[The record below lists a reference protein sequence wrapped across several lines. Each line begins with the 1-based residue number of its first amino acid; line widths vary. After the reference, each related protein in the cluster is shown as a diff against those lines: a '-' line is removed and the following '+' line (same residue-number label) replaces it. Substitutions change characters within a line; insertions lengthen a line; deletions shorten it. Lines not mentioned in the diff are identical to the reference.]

1 MTMFPS
7 ILIPLDGSWTAA
19 RGLGCAAWLASRMG
33 ARLHILSAT
42 PRERPAREELERLH
56 VPEEHW
62 PLVELHQAPAYPQDA
77 ILAAIARHD
86 AGLVVMTARGQAADE
101 PACREDEIAKRVG
114 HVARAVLECCAVPVL
129 LLPPGYRE
137 VLPWA
142 RLLVPVSGGVESDP
156 PLVLAVRLAG
166 ALDLD
171 VHVAHVADADC
182 QDEELAARTRYSDAI
197 HHEYCAQLEELVS
210 RAIPMLAPEDCR
222 RVRSIAL
229 ARGDVAGELV
239 RLMERG
245 RISVLVV
252 GWHGRFTTGRARVLK
267 KLLFA
272 VSTPVLLVTPRPPPA
287 FRLVVGEAFK

>member
-1 MTMFPS
+1 VTMLPS
-7 ILIPLDGSWTAA
+7 ILIPMDGSWTAA
-19 RGLGCAAWLASRMG
+19 RGLGCATWLASRLG

-62 PLVELHQAPAYPQDA
+62 PLVELHQALAYPQDA

-86 AGLVVMTARGQAADE
+86 ARLVVMTARGQAGDE
-101 PACREDEIAKRVG
+101 PARPGAEVVG
-114 HVARAVLECCAVPVL
+114 HVARAVLERCAVPVL

-137 VLPWA
+137 VLPWKHV
-142 RLLVPVSGGVESDP
+142 LVPVSGGAESDP
-156 PLVLAVRLAG
+156 PLVLAVRLAC

-171 VHVAHVADADC
+171 VHVAHVAEADRR
-182 QDEELAARTRYSDAI
+182 DEELAARARYADAI
-197 HHEYCAQLEELVS
+197 HHEYRAQLEALVS
-210 RAIPMLAPEDCR
+210 RAIPMLAPAECR

-239 RLMERG
+239 QLIERG

-252 GWHGRFTTGRARVLK
+252 GWHGRLATGRAPVLK
-267 KLLFA
+267 SLLST
-272 VSTPVLLVTPRPPPA
+272 VSTPVLIVTSETPRP
-287 FRLVVGEAFK
+287 FRLAVGEELE